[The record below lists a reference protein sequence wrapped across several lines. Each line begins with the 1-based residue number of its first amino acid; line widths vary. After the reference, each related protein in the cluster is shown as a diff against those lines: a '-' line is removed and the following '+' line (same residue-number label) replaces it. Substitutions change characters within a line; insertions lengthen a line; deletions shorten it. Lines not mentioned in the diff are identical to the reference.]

1 MIENGKTFNT
11 VSDVCKGG
19 ATESVESKIPVD
31 ALFFV
36 GNMDP
41 EVSLEL
47 VSKSA
52 KYVDRS
58 VLYHY
63 HHNPN
68 HNVLTCLF
76 VDQVCSPDHS
86 RSWTL
91 PSPRVSQSCQQT
103 HHQVYK
109 R

>member
-1 MIENGKTFNT
+1 MSRGELIRVNT

-19 ATESVESKIPVD
+19 ATESVETKIPVD

-47 VSKSA
+47 VSRSA

-58 VLYHY
+58 V
-63 HHNPN
+63 
-68 HNVLTCLF
+68 
-76 VDQVCSPDHS
+76 SS
-86 RSWTL
+86 S
-91 PSPRVSQSCQQT
+91 SS
-103 HHQVYK
+103 
-109 R
+109 